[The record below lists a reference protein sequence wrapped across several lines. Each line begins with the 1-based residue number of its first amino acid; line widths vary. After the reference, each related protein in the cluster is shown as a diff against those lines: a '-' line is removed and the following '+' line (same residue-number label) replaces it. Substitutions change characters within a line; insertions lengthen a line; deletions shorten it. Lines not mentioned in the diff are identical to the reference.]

1 MRLLSLILVLMMLGV
16 SASGCVRRPE
26 VALQNVELSH
36 LGPGGGSL
44 LVTLEV
50 TNPNSFALDSE
61 RMTYALE
68 LEGLGEDGEE
78 QWLEFVSGTYDAP
91 FSVPAGQSATVQ
103 LPVDF
108 DYTRL
113 GSSAL
118 ALLRSGGVDYRARGT
133 VLLHTPLGTRS
144 VPFKKQGT
152 LGSK

>member
-1 MRLLSLILVLMMLGV
+1 MRLLPFSLVLLMLGV
-16 SASGCVRRPE
+16 SAPGCVRRPE

-68 LEGLGEDGEE
+68 LEGIGEDGHE
-78 QWLEFVSGTYDAP
+78 QWLEFVSGTYDAR

-108 DYTRL
+108 DYSRL
-113 GSSAL
+113 GPGRVSDDS
-118 ALLRSGGVDYRARGT
+118 
-133 VLLHTPLGTRS
+133 
-144 VPFKKQGT
+144 
-152 LGSK
+152 